1 MRHVDRWWVV
11 VVLAVALATAEWLR
25 GSTLVWAWLAAIL
38 AAAAALLVL
47 QRRTRTR
54 WLLASL
60 LALLALQSVR
70 TALSARAIDDDW
82 PTERE
87 RRLEAYGN
95 SVGGELRQAL
105 RGASRLARIAD
116 AASTLD
122 RASAF
127 RALEAAVPSGGAE
140 MAVAI
145 LDQSGAPW
153 AWAGRHRLP
162 PRAAG
167 DSVAVRVT
175 GNYVLLETRRHS
187 DGGVAVAS
195 VLIWAD
201 SAVADRDR
209 SVAARFRRSTEVG
222 ILVHPAGADL
232 RDEADVFDYV
242 DTTAAGD
249 RLLFSVQPVPP
260 SQAEA
265 RARVLLRGGRMALA
279 LAVAAMLAALAI
291 GQSPASRTI
300 LFAGLLW
307 LAARSPAGVLLGL
320 PESPGT
326 APLRQTVLGPFSESS
341 GTLALSGLF
350 LLLGA
355 VWLWRRPMRTGPLQR
370 VAALL
375 LTLLSA
381 LALWHFG
388 GALTSMPP
396 TPTLGQWIL
405 WQLSL
410 LLMAAPFAM
419 AAAAMLRGNAPPA
432 HGRWPII
439 GATLAAVLSL
449 GLTFAWSPGAAWPA
463 GLVLLYAAAIGVAVL
478 PARVPVTLVAMAV
491 TVGSFASLELWRVHA
506 ESAPA
511 AASADMSR
519 LAQGPDPFAVPALAA
534 LARDADQVPVP
545 STAADLYALW
555 QGSELARHQFPVELV
570 IFSDTAGATARLALD
585 SLSVPT
591 DVLRAI
597 ARELPDSAGALDIR
611 LVEAA
616 PGVHHV
622 LARRLPGGR
631 ALVVVAAPRTAL
643 IARGRLGH
651 LLAPGLRSAHGY
663 QLLLGPRLDEATP
676 TGSTGW
682 RRDGRILRLTQ
693 PVPLPGGVREVTARV
708 TLSSP
713 LSLAVR
719 GLLFLVLDASV
730 LAALWL
736 GLRVLSGAS
745 FLSFGWR
752 RLPGSFRLR
761 LALALALFF
770 VLPTVAFALWSFS
783 HFGDEARRG
792 RDLLIAQT
800 LRDAAQ
806 GAQNLLR
813 SPGAPVDQALA
824 GLGERVNADLALYR
838 GGSLVALSAPVLGDL
853 GIIPPLMDP
862 GAFQTLALEGEQEV
876 MRAGAIPELTDR
888 VGFRV
893 VEFGPPNGIGV
904 LATPQPGMSID
915 VNGEQR
921 ELAFVLLLAT
931 LAGIAAAVA
940 GARVASRALSR
951 PVADLRR
958 SAIALGQGEA
968 TPLPTSA
975 PPVEFEPVFGAFQR
989 MAADVRASQ
998 AALEQARRRT
1008 ATVLATV
1015 TTGVVA
1021 LDPDGKVMLANRSA
1035 RELLEAELNE
1045 DDHFVAR
1052 LGPAWKDVGEEV
1064 NRALADPAAIRDA
1077 AEFTVG
1083 ERRVSLEIAPLG
1095 TELSGVVLAMTDV
1108 TDVSRAER
1116 VLAWGEMARQVAHE
1130 IKNPLT
1136 PVRLGIQHLQR
1147 VYRGGT
1153 ADFGKV
1159 LDETSGRI
1167 LSEIDRLDTI
1177 ARAFS
1182 RFAAPPEVP
1191 APLEQVD
1198 LGAVAAEVVQLYTL
1212 AGEGDAAIVEL
1223 SAAPG
1228 VKVAAR
1234 KDEVKEVLV
1243 NLLENARAAGA
1254 SRVEVRVAPGKM
1266 TVSDNGTG
1274 IQPELL
1280 PRIFE
1285 PQFSTNTSGSGLGLA
1300 IVKRLVESWGAA
1312 VGVGSGGG
1320 GTTVEVTFGRRA

>member
-25 GSTLVWAWLAAIL
+25 GSSLAWAWLAAVL
-38 AAAAALLVL
+38 AAGGALLVL
-47 QRRTRTR
+47 RRRTRTR

-60 LALLALQSVR
+60 LALLALQSAR
-70 TALSARAIDDDW
+70 TALAAHAIDSDW
-82 PTERE
+82 TGERE
-87 RRLEAYGN
+87 RRLKAYGN
-95 SVGGELRQAL
+95 SVGGELRRAL

-116 AASTLD
+116 AASSLD
-122 RASAF
+122 RSSAF

-145 LDQSGAPW
+145 LDPSGAPW

-162 PRAAG
+162 PSATG

-175 GNYVLLETRRHS
+175 GNYVILETRRHS
-187 DGGVAVAS
+187 DGAIAVAS
-195 VLIWAD
+195 VLVWAD

-209 SVAARFRRSTEVG
+209 SVAARFRRATEIG

-232 RDEADVFDYV
+232 RDEADVFDYAEP
-242 DTTAAGD
+242 TTAGD

-265 RARVLLRGGRMALA
+265 RSRVLLRGGRVALA

-291 GQSPASRTI
+291 THAPAPRTL

-307 LAARSPAGVLLGL
+307 LAARAPAAELLGL
-320 PESPGT
+320 PESAGT
-326 APLRQTVLGPFSESS
+326 ATLQRTLLGPFSESS
-341 GTLALSGLF
+341 GTLALTGLF

-355 VWLWRRPMRTGPLQR
+355 VWLWRRPRSTGPLGR
-370 VAALL
+370 VLAAVLA
-375 LTLLSA
+375 LLSA
-381 LALWHFG
+381 FALWHFA
-388 GALTSMPP
+388 GALVSMPP
-396 TPTLGQWIL
+396 VPTLGQWTL

-410 LLMAAPFAM
+410 LLIAAPFAI
-419 AAAAMLRGNAPPA
+419 AAAALLRGTASPGR
-432 HGRWPII
+432 GRWPVTGSI
-439 GATLAAVLSL
+439 LAALLSL
-449 GLTFAWSPGAAWPA
+449 GMTFIWNPDAAWPTL
-463 GLVLLYAAAIGVAVL
+463 LVLAYAVAAGMAVL
-478 PARVPVTLVAMAV
+478 PARVPVTLGAIAV
-491 TVGSFASLELWRVHA
+491 TLGSFASLELWRVHA
-506 ESAPA
+506 ASAPA
-511 AASADMSR
+511 AAEADVAR
-519 LAQGPDPFAVPALAA
+519 LAEGPDPFAVPALAA
-534 LARDADQVPVP
+534 LGRDAGGTATL
-545 STAADLYALW
+545 STAADLFALW
-555 QGSELARHQFPVELV
+555 QGSELARHQFPVELL
-570 IFSDTAGATARLALD
+570 IFADTGAATARLALD
-585 SLSVPT
+585 SLSVPA
-591 DVLRAI
+591 DVLHAI

-622 LARRLPGGR
+622 LARRLADGR

-643 IARGRLGH
+643 VARGRLGH
-651 LLAPGLRSAHGY
+651 LLAPESRPAHGY

-682 RRDGRILRLTQ
+682 RRDGRLLRLTQ

-713 LSLAVR
+713 WSIAVR

-730 LAALWL
+730 LALLWL

-745 FLSFGWR
+745 VLDPGWR

-783 HFGDEARRG
+783 HFGDEASRG

-806 GAQNLLR
+806 GAQDLLR

-838 GGSLVALSAPVLGDL
+838 GGSLVAASAPVLGDL

-862 GAFQTLALEGEQEV
+862 GAFQALALDGEQEV
-876 MRAGAIPELTDR
+876 MRPGAVPELADR

-893 VEFGPPNGIGV
+893 VEFGPPSGIGV
-904 LATPQPGMSID
+904 LATPQPGVTLD
-915 VNGEQR
+915 VDGEQR
-921 ELAFVLLLAT
+921 ELAFVMLLAT
-931 LAGIAAAVA
+931 LAGIAAAIA

-958 SAIALGQGEA
+958 SAIALGQGQV
-968 TPLPTSA
+968 TPLPAAA

-1035 RELLEAELNE
+1035 RELLQTGLNE
-1045 DDHFVAR
+1045 DDHFVDR
-1052 LGPAWKDVGEEV
+1052 LAPAWKDVGDEV
-1064 NRALADPAAIRDA
+1064 SRALADPAAIRDA

-1095 TELSGVVLAMTDV
+1095 TELSGIVLAMTDV

-1147 VYRGGT
+1147 VYRGGR
-1153 ADFGKV
+1153 ADFGAV

-1191 APLEQVD
+1191 APLEPVD
-1198 LGAVAAEVVQLYTL
+1198 LGAAAAEVVQLYAL
-1212 AGEGDAAIVEL
+1212 AGEGEAATVSLDADAGI
-1223 SAAPG
+1223 
-1228 VKVAAR
+1228 KVAAR

-1254 SRVEVRVAPGKM
+1254 KRVQVRVARGLLAV
-1266 TVSDNGTG
+1266 TDDGAG
-1274 IQPELL
+1274 IPADLL

-1312 VGVGSGGG
+1312 VKVQSGGA
-1320 GTTVEVTFGRRA
+1320 GTVAEVSFRE

>member
-11 VVLAVALATAEWLR
+11 VMLAVALSTAEWLR
-25 GSTLVWAWLAAIL
+25 GSPLGWAWLAATL
-38 AAAAALLVL
+38 AVGAAALVL
-47 QRRTRTR
+47 RRGQRIR
-54 WLLASL
+54 WLVAAL
-60 LALLALQSVR
+60 LALLALQSAR
-70 TALSARAIDDDW
+70 TALSVRAIDRQW

-95 SVGGELRQAL
+95 SVGGELRRAL

-116 AASTLD
+116 AAATLD
-122 RASAF
+122 RAAAF
-127 RALEAAVPSGGAE
+127 RALEAAVPEGGAE

-145 LDQSGAPW
+145 LDESGAPW

-162 PRAAG
+162 PQATG
-167 DSVAVRVT
+167 DSVAVRVS

-187 DGGVAVAS
+187 EGGTSVAS

-201 SAVADRDR
+201 SAIADRDR
-209 SVAARFRRSTEVG
+209 SVAERFRRSTEVG

-232 RDEADVFDYV
+232 SDEADVFDYNQP
-242 DTTAAGD
+242 TTAGD

-265 RARVLLRGGRMALA
+265 RGRVLLRGGRVALA
-279 LAVAAMLAALAI
+279 LAVLAMFMALAVAR
-291 GQSPASRTI
+291 SPASRTV
-300 LFAGLLW
+300 LLAGLLW
-307 LAARSPAGVLLGL
+307 LAARAPAGALLGL
-320 PESPGT
+320 SESLGT
-326 APLRQTVLGPFSESS
+326 AALRDPLLGPFSESS
-341 GTLALSGLF
+341 GALALTGLF

-355 VWLWRRPMRTGPLQR
+355 VWLWRGTARAGLTQR
-370 VAALL
+370 IVAAALV
-375 LTLLSA
+375 LLSA
-381 LALWHFG
+381 AALWHFG
-388 GALTSMPP
+388 GALAPMPP
-396 TPTLGQWIL
+396 APSLGQWLL

-410 LLMAAPFAM
+410 VLIAAPFAV
-419 AAAAMLRGNAPPA
+419 AAAALLRAASPPWM
-432 HGRWPII
+432 RYLPIT
-439 GATLAAVLSL
+439 GAVIAAVLSL
-449 GLTFAWSPGAAWPA
+449 TLTLMWSPGAAWP
-463 GLVLLYAAAIGVAVL
+463 IGVALIYAVVIGLAVL
-478 PARVPVTLVAMAV
+478 PARVPVTVAAV
-491 TVGSFASLELWRVHA
+491 AATLGAFSSLELWRAHA
-506 ESAPA
+506 ESAPIA
-511 AASADMSR
+511 AETDVSR

-534 LARDADQVPVP
+534 LARDAVTSPVP

-555 QGSELARHQFPVELV
+555 QGSELARRQFPVELWL
-570 IFSDTAGATARLALD
+570 FSDAEGVTAQLALD
-585 SLSVPT
+585 SLSVPEE
-591 DVLRAI
+591 VLHAI

-611 LVEAA
+611 LVGAA
-616 PGVHHV
+616 PGAHHV
-622 LARRLPGGR
+622 LALRLPAQR

-643 IARGRLGH
+643 VARSRLGH
-651 LLAPGLRSAHGY
+651 LLAPGSRSPPGY
-663 QLLLGPRLDEATP
+663 RLLLGPRVDEGTP
-676 TGSTGW
+676 TGGSGW
-682 RRDGRILRLTQ
+682 SRDGRILRMAG

-708 TLSSP
+708 TLKSP
-713 LSLAVR
+713 YSLAVR
-719 GLLFLVLDASV
+719 GLLFIVLDMSV
-730 LAALWL
+730 LGALWL
-736 GLRVLSGAS
+736 AFRALSGAS
-745 FLSFGWR
+745 GLHLGWHR
-752 RLPGSFRLR
+752 ILGSFRLQ
-761 LALALALFF
+761 LALALGLFF

-806 GAQNLLR
+806 GAQDLLR

-838 GGSLVALSAPVLGDL
+838 GGSLVATSAPVLGDL

-862 GAFQTLALEGEQEV
+862 GAFQTLALDGEQEV
-876 MRAGAIPELTDR
+876 MRTGALPELADR

-893 VEFGPPNGIGV
+893 VEFGPPSGLGV
-904 LATPQPGMSID
+904 LATPQPGTSLD
-915 VNGEQR
+915 VNGEQQ

-931 LAGIAAAVA
+931 LAGIAAAVLS
-940 GARVASRALSR
+940 ARVASRALSR

-958 SAIALGQGEA
+958 SAVALGQGEA
-968 TPLPTSA
+968 TPLPTST

-998 AALEQARRRT
+998 AALEQSRRRT

-1021 LDPDGKVMLANRSA
+1021 LDPDGRVMLANRSA
-1035 RELLEAELNE
+1035 RELLEAELTE
-1045 DDHFVAR
+1045 GDEFGAR
-1052 LGPAWKDVGEEV
+1052 LNSAWAAVGDEV
-1064 NRALADPAAIRDA
+1064 ASALRDPATVRDA

-1083 ERRVSLEIAPLG
+1083 ARRVSLEIAPLG
-1095 TELSGVVLAMTDV
+1095 TELSGIVLAMTDV

-1116 VLAWGEMARQVAHE
+1116 VLAWGDMARQVAHE

-1147 VYRGGT
+1147 VYRRGG
-1153 ADFGKV
+1153 ADFGAV

-1182 RFAAPPEVP
+1182 RFAAPPE
-1191 APLEQVD
+1191 APTALEDVN
-1198 LGAVAAEVVQLYTL
+1198 LGAAAAEVVQLYGL
-1212 AGEGDAAIVEL
+1212 AGEGEAAEVGLDAE
-1223 SAAPG
+1223 SG
-1228 VKVAAR
+1228 VVVAAR

-1254 SRVEVRVAPGKM
+1254 THIQVRIRRGLLE
-1266 TVSDNGTG
+1266 VSDDGAG
-1274 IQPELL
+1274 IPAELL

-1300 IVKRLVESWGAA
+1300 IVKRLVESWGATVTVRSDGTGTVA
-1312 VGVGSGGG
+1312 EVGFR
-1320 GTTVEVTFGRRA
+1320 E

>member
-25 GSTLVWAWLAAIL
+25 GSSLLWAWLAAAL
-38 AAAAALLVL
+38 AAGAAVLVL

-54 WLLASL
+54 WLLALL

-70 TALSARAIDDDW
+70 TALSARAIDREW
-82 PTERE
+82 PSERE

-95 SVGGELRQAL
+95 SVGGELRRAL

-116 AASTLD
+116 AASSLD

-127 RALEAAVPSGGAE
+127 RALDAAVPSSGAE
-140 MAVAI
+140 MAVSI

-153 AWAGRHRLP
+153 AWAGRHRLL
-162 PRAAG
+162 PRPTG

-187 DGGVAVAS
+187 EAGTAVAS

-232 RDEADVFDYV
+232 RDDADVFDYAEP
-242 DTTAAGD
+242 TTAGD

-265 RARVLLRGGRMALA
+265 RARVLLRGGRVALA

-291 GQSPASRTI
+291 ARLPGPRTI

-307 LAARSPAGVLLGL
+307 LAARAPAGVLLGL
-320 PESPGT
+320 PESSG
-326 APLRQTVLGPFSESS
+326 AAQLRETILGPFSESS
-341 GTLALSGLF
+341 GTLALTGLF
-350 LLLGA
+350 LLLGT
-355 VWLWRRPMRTGPLQR
+355 VWLWRRPPRTGALAGLAA
-370 VAALL
+370 AAL
-375 LTLLSA
+375 TLISA
-381 LALWHFG
+381 LALWHFA

-396 TPTLGQWIL
+396 APTLGQWIL

-410 LLMAAPFAM
+410 LLIAAPFAL
-419 AAAAMLRGNAPPA
+419 AAAAMLRGISAP
-432 HGRWPII
+432 GRGLWSVT
-439 GATLAAVLSL
+439 GAVLAAVLSL
-449 GLTFAWSPGAAWPA
+449 GLTLIWSPGREWPA
-463 GLVLLYAAAIGVAVL
+463 LLLLVYAVAIGLAVL
-478 PARVPVTLVAMAV
+478 PSRAPVTLGAIAV
-491 TVGSFASLELWRVHA
+491 TLGSFASLELWRVHA
-506 ESAPA
+506 ESAPMA
-511 AASADMSR
+511 AEADVSR
-519 LAQGPDPFAVPALAA
+519 LAEGPDPFAVPALAA
-534 LARDADQVPVP
+534 LARDAGRVAAP

-555 QGSELARHQFPVELV
+555 QGSELATRQFPVELM

-591 DVLRAI
+591 DVLHAI

-622 LARRLPGGR
+622 LARKLPGGR

-651 LLAPGLRSAHGY
+651 LLAPGSRPAHGY

-676 TGSTGW
+676 IGSSGW
-682 RRDGRILRLTQ
+682 RRDGRILRLVQ
-693 PVPLPGGVREVTARV
+693 PIPLPGGVREVTARV

-713 LSLAVR
+713 WSIAVR
-719 GLLFLVLDASV
+719 GLLFLVLDAAV
-730 LAALWL
+730 LAAVWL
-736 GLRVLSGAS
+736 GLRVLSGAT
-745 FLSFGWR
+745 FLKFGWH

-761 LALALALFF
+761 LALALGLFF

-783 HFGDEARRG
+783 HFGDETRRG

-806 GAQNLLR
+806 GAQDLLR

-838 GGSLVALSAPVLGDL
+838 GGSLVAASAPVLGDL

-862 GAFQTLALEGEQEV
+862 GAFQALALDGEQEV
-876 MRAGAIPELTDR
+876 MRTGAVPELADR

-893 VEFGPPNGIGV
+893 VEFGPPSGIGI
-904 LATPQPGMSID
+904 LATPQPGVALD
-915 VNGEQR
+915 DDGEQR

-968 TPLPTSA
+968 TPLPTSV

-1021 LDPDGKVMLANRSA
+1021 LDPEGRVMLANRSA
-1035 RELLEAELNE
+1035 RELLQADLTE
-1045 DDHFVAR
+1045 DDQFVDQLA
-1052 LGPAWKDVGEEV
+1052 PVWEDVGEEV
-1064 NRALADPAAIRDA
+1064 TRALADPAATRDA
-1077 AEFTVG
+1077 VEFTVG
-1083 ERRVSLEIAPLG
+1083 ESRVSLEIAPLG
-1095 TELSGVVLAMTDV
+1095 SELSGIVLAMTDV

-1147 VYRGGT
+1147 VYRRGG
-1153 ADFGKV
+1153 ADFGAL
-1159 LDETSGRI
+1159 LDETSSRI

-1182 RFAAPPEVP
+1182 RFAAPAEAPE
-1191 APLEQVD
+1191 PLEQVD
-1198 LGAVAAEVVQLYTL
+1198 LGAVSAEVLQLYTL
-1212 AGEGDAAIVEL
+1212 AGEDEAAKVEL
-1223 SAAPG
+1223 EADAG
-1228 VKVAAR
+1228 VTVAAR
-1234 KDEVKEVLV
+1234 RDEVKEVLV

-1254 SRVEVRVAPGKM
+1254 TRVGVRVGPGLM
-1266 TVSDNGTG
+1266 AVSDDGVG
-1274 IQPELL
+1274 IPPELL
-1280 PRIFE
+1280 PRVFE
-1285 PQFSTNTSGSGLGLA
+1285 PRFSTNTSGSGLGLA
-1300 IVKRLVESWGAA
+1300 IVKRLVQSWGA
-1312 VGVGSGGG
+1312 VVTVESGEG
-1320 GTTVEVTFGRRA
+1320 GTTVEVNFGG